1 MNLKVSYI
9 IIALLLA
16 FDNVFIKFRL
26 GDIISI
32 DRALEFAF
40 FFILFKPYVKAL
52 KTNSF
57 FRGWNAFLVAFA
69 IIQFLVN
76 LRILVL
82 NEIETKY
89 VFIDLFKGFSF
100 IVFSALFFLMAQRNL
115 KYVNIVLIGH
125 FLICL
130 FAILQHPISP
140 FASEMLELKKF
151 LFSSTLDS
159 DRISGAIEREN
170 AYISGGYADRFRL
183 AGPFAS
189 TISFSYFAIAS
200 FCITFFMYVKTKKRI
215 YMAFLGVLFIC
226 SILTQTRSLMLG
238 ELVIVGGYFFFVPHK
253 KRPFYQSA
261 MVVSGLVLSLFIAI
275 GQDYFLP
282 KNSRL
287 TKLSSE
293 GQSDSRPL
301 LWLTGV
307 TAAMTYPL
315 GVSKKEYKTVKQDM
329 YHKFGQTSILHLT
342 SHNGIIN
349 VGIYYSLLGYV
360 LLFMLVKFL
369 LEHNKKSN
377 SIMRVIFILFLLG
390 YATHISFHNNIFLSA
405 DYPFFMVL
413 MLLGLESQGLV
424 PFHKEEIENF
434 VQIAD

>member
-1 MNLKVSYI
+1 
-9 IIALLLA
+9 
-16 FDNVFIKFRL
+16 
-26 GDIISI
+26 
-32 DRALEFAF
+32 
-40 FFILFKPYVKAL
+40 
-52 KTNSF
+52 
-57 FRGWNAFLVAFA
+57 
-69 IIQFLVN
+69 
-76 LRILVL
+76 
-82 NEIETKY
+82 
-89 VFIDLFKGFSF
+89 
-100 IVFSALFFLMAQRNL
+100 
-115 KYVNIVLIGH
+115 
-125 FLICL
+125 
-130 FAILQHPISP
+130 
-140 FASEMLELKKF
+140 
-151 LFSSTLDS
+151 
-159 DRISGAIEREN
+159 
-170 AYISGGYADRFRL
+170 
-183 AGPFAS
+183 
-189 TISFSYFAIAS
+189 
-200 FCITFFMYVKTKKRI
+200 
-215 YMAFLGVLFIC
+215 
-226 SILTQTRSLMLG
+226 MLG

-315 GVSKKEYKTVKQDM
+315 GVSKKEYQTVKQDM

-349 VGIYYSLLGYV
+349 VGIYYSFLGYV

-424 PFHKEEIENF
+424 PRLEVEEESQNLSP
-434 VQIAD
+434 VPN